1 MKKYISLERTGFAT
15 GLLITLTLIAYFFI
29 MKALNLAQV
38 VELRFFNFV
47 FIAAGICYGINNL
60 KHKLHEQEFYLK
72 GLAQGMIITA
82 VTVTSFALFMS
93 IYLSY
98 FDSALMNDISH
109 RVPYTG
115 SIDGMIIFVSIFMEG
130 MASGAIIT
138 FSAMQYFKSEG
149 RINTRHGLE

>member
-1 MKKYISLERTGFAT
+1 MKKPISVERIGLAT
-15 GLLITLTLIAYFFI
+15 GLVTSLALILYFLA

-47 FIAAGICYGINNL
+47 VIAIGICYGINML
-60 KHKLHEQEFYLK
+60 KTRLHEQEFYLK
-72 GLAQGMIITA
+72 GLAQGMIIAA
-82 VTVTSFALFMS
+82 VTVVTFALFIT
-93 IYLSY
+93 IYLRY
-98 FDSALMNDISH
+98 FDPGLMGEISR

-115 SIDGMIIFVSIFMEG
+115 SLDGLVVFVSIFMEG

-149 RINTRHGLE
+149 RVKTGFE